1 MKGYRPYVLYINQ
14 DETEQKSLKNFLE
27 QNFSFHVDTSGDF
40 LNGVKKAS
48 AFNYDAIISNA
59 ELFSDDAIL
68 NIKEMRNQGLFYP
81 FIATYSE
88 ESGDILKTQKDI
100 ADFWMNKE
108 NDTESMYNKFY
119 KFIEKSTELSKS
131 AKQDRGI
138 HDILPLVWNKT
149 PVGLI
154 IINSKTRDILGFNL
168 AFIEIFGIENPQN
181 IRFNDLFKDPNITD
195 SLINTIEFGE
205 NQRIEADYDFDKIKK
220 SKIYS
225 TSKKGKL
232 NLELILIPLNDKD
245 ANILIHV
252 NDITNLKKAESRIL
266 LVNKELSF
274 LTGITR
280 HDVINQVSA
289 VKLYAELLR
298 YSQSDDDKAFGYLK
312 AIEDCTGNIERLV
325 NFSKDYENLGKFD
338 NSWQDLKNMVLLSV
352 SDVLKPDINLRI
364 ETGNCEIFT
373 DDMMKFV
380 FSSLSENS
388 VRHGE
393 NVSLISV
400 KFREDGDFGVI
411 SFEDNGVGVAK
422 EDKERIFMKGVGKNT
437 GYGLFFV
444 KEILEFMGYSIIETG
459 CFGKGARFEIKVP
472 AEKWRYF

>member
-68 NIKEMRNQGLFYP
+68 NIKKLRNQGLFYP

-88 ESGDILKTQKDI
+88 ESDDILKTQKDI
-100 ADFWMNKE
+100 ADFWINKE

-181 IRFNDLFKDPNITD
+181 IRFNDLFKDPI
-195 SLINTIEFGE
+195 I
-205 NQRIEADYDFDKIKK
+205 
-220 SKIYS
+220 
-225 TSKKGKL
+225 
-232 NLELILIPLNDKD
+232 IL
-245 ANILIHV
+245 
-252 NDITNLKKAESRIL
+252 
-266 LVNKELSF
+266 
-274 LTGITR
+274 
-280 HDVINQVSA
+280 
-289 VKLYAELLR
+289 
-298 YSQSDDDKAFGYLK
+298 
-312 AIEDCTGNIERLV
+312 
-325 NFSKDYENLGKFD
+325 
-338 NSWQDLKNMVLLSV
+338 
-352 SDVLKPDINLRI
+352 
-364 ETGNCEIFT
+364 
-373 DDMMKFV
+373 
-380 FSSLSENS
+380 
-388 VRHGE
+388 
-393 NVSLISV
+393 
-400 KFREDGDFGVI
+400 
-411 SFEDNGVGVAK
+411 
-422 EDKERIFMKGVGKNT
+422 
-437 GYGLFFV
+437 
-444 KEILEFMGYSIIETG
+444 
-459 CFGKGARFEIKVP
+459 
-472 AEKWRYF
+472 